1 MILANPDGA
10 MAHEPVEVGCAP
22 PSGKHRTGA
31 FSRPAMKDAPCESV
45 ESATTLP
52 LAMASQRLRGR
63 PGRPRTKPSGDNPR

>member
-31 FSRPAMKDAPCESV
+31 FSRPAHE
-45 ESATTLP
+45 
-52 LAMASQRLRGR
+52 GR
-63 PGRPRTKPSGDNPR
+63 AV